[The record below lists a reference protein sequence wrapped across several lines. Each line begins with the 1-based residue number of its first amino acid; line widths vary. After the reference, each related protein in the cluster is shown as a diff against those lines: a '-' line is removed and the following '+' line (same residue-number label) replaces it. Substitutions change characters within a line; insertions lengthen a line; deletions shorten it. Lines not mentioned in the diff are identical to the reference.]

1 MRVKTKIMP
10 KIECVDKLGVFLQ
23 KKKRFKILVGGRAS
37 TKSTFVA
44 DVVLSKVNQGE
55 TWCCG
60 REFQN
65 TIDDSVHSMLAG
77 EIERC
82 EFEGFNVSKT
92 DISHVYGG
100 KIFYKGL
107 SRNIASLKG
116 LNGLR
121 GIWIEE
127 GETLSKETIKVLTAS
142 VRLSAAEAKKMKDA
156 GRLLEVP
163 EIWITMNR
171 GSSKDPVAEKFLKRA
186 ESDLSKSGYYEDENL
201 MVMEINYTD
210 IPREWFLESGLESE
224 RADDKQNMTTAEY
237 DHKWHGKY
245 NDSVEDAIIKAEWF
259 DACIDAHEKLG
270 FKAEGQERVAFD
282 PADTGDDPEALA
294 YMHGCVVKE
303 AMSSD
308 LKSIDDACDW
318 ATDYANSVKTD
329 IFLWDCDGMGIGLKR
344 QVSDAFT
351 GKKVTADQFK
361 GSHGPFNPES
371 IYEYTGN
378 ETAKPKKNK
387 ESFLNQRAQCYWLL
401 RDRVYKTWKALS
413 NPEKK
418 YVNPDELISF
428 SSNIKHLDLL
438 RSELCRIPRKFTGGS
453 GKIQILSKTEMIKK
467 GISSPNIADCVM
479 MLQKP
484 VDMYDDDDLDDVFDI
499 PKGEW

>member
-1 MRVKTKIMP
+1 MP
-10 KIECVDKLGVFLQ
+10 TIECVEKLGVLLS
-23 KKKRFKILVGGRAS
+23 KKKRIKILVGGRAS

-44 DVVLSKVNQGE
+44 DAVLSKVNTGE

-65 TIDDSVHSMLAG
+65 SIDDSVHSMLSA

-82 EFEGFNVSKT
+82 GFQGFACSKT
-92 DISHVYGG
+92 DITHSYGG

-107 SRNIASLKG
+107 SRNVASLKG

-127 GETLSKETIKVLTAS
+127 GETLSDETIKILTAS
-142 VRLSAAEAKKMKDA
+142 VRLSAADAKKMKDA
-156 GRLLEVP
+156 GEELEVP

-171 GSSKDPVAEKFLKRA
+171 GSSKDPVSVRFLKRA
-186 ESDLSKSGYYEDENL
+186 EKELAKTGYYEDDNL
-201 MVMEINYTD
+201 MVVEINYTD
-210 IPREWFLESGLESE
+210 IPRKWFLESGLESE
-224 RADDKQNMTTAEY
+224 RKDDENNMSKAEY
-237 DHKWHGKY
+237 DHKWNGHY
-245 NDSVEDAIIKAEWF
+245 NDSIEDAIIKAEWF

-270 FKAEGQERVAFD
+270 FRAEGQEKIAFD

-294 YMHGCVVKE
+294 YMHGCVIKE

-318 ATDYANSVKTD
+318 ATDYANTIKPDVFT
-329 IFLWDCDGMGIGLKR
+329 WDCDGMGIGLKR
-344 QVSDAFT
+344 QVSDAFK
-351 GKKVTADQFK
+351 GKKILTDEFK
-361 GSHGPFNPES
+361 GSHGVFSPDS
-371 IYEYTGN
+371 IYQYIGN
-378 ETAKPKKNK
+378 ESAKPKKNK

-401 RDRVYKTWKALS
+401 RDRVYKTWKAVTKQD
-413 NPEKK
+413 KK
-418 YVNPDELISF
+418 YIDSDELISF
-428 SSNIKHLDLL
+428 SSHIKHLEVL

-453 GKIQILSKTEMIKK
+453 GKIQIMSKTDMIRK

-484 VDMYDDDDLDDVFDI
+484 VDLHEDDELDDLYDI